1 MPESDTLAAAFIAAV
16 DALARVSK
24 DVADYRIL
32 NDAAL
37 LELNRLAAVE
47 RQFAEAHAALL
58 AGEIAHRSA
67 PALGHAGLAQR
78 SGYRT
83 PEELVRVSTRSTA
96 REASVV
102 VRVGR
107 LVHDAQS
114 IDSTTGELVAP
125 EQPWLLPVTEAI
137 TAGILPLASADA
149 IRTGLGEPCD
159 GVPSSSLADA
169 AARLCAEGTTL
180 DPDRLFRR
188 ARELRDE
195 LDEAGIADR
204 ERERRQRRS
213 LRLVRQPDGMVRLTW
228 VLDPESAAVAVDLYD
243 RATSPRRGG
252 PRFVA
257 QAEAEAAERILA
269 DTRTT
274 EQLAS
279 DVFLDLLR
287 QGADADDSQLLGTGA
302 PVIRVLV
309 TAKVLR
315 ERSGHGR
322 IDGQPDPISFETIER
337 MLCSGS
343 TLPIVFDG
351 EGQPLD
357 LGREQRLYSRRQC
370 IALAARDGGCRV
382 NGCGRPASWTEAH
395 HVQHW
400 GRDGGKTTI
409 ANGILLCR
417 HHHLLL
423 HNNGWEITRD
433 GADYWLVPP
442 PDIDPD
448 QTPIPMPSKSGALK
462 DLQRE
467 RAS

>member
-1 MPESDTLAAAFIAAV
+1 MPGSDTLAAAFTAAI
-16 DALARVSK
+16 DALAQVSK
-24 DVADYRIL
+24 DVVDYRTL
-32 NDAAL
+32 DDVAL
-37 LELNRLAAVE
+37 MELVRLASEEQQLV
-47 RQFAEAHAALL
+47 EAHSALL
-58 AGEIAHRSA
+58 AGEVALRSA

-78 SGYRT
+78 NGYRT

-96 REASVV
+96 RQASVA

-114 IDSTTGELVAP
+114 VDSTTGELIAP
-125 EQPWLLPVTEAI
+125 GQPWLLSVTEAI
-137 TAGILPLASADA
+137 TSGILPLASADA
-149 IRTGLGEPCD
+149 IRTGLGDPCE
-159 GVPSSSLADA
+159 GVAPSSLADA
-169 AARLCAEGTTL
+169 AARLCAEAATL

-195 LDEAGIADR
+195 LDEAGVADR
-204 ERERRQRRS
+204 ERERWQRRS
-213 LRLVRQPDGMVRLTW
+213 LRLVRQPDGMFRMTW

-257 QAEAEAAERILA
+257 GADAEAAERILA
-269 DTRTT
+269 DNRTT

-279 DVFLDLLR
+279 DVFLDLLQ

-302 PVIRVLV
+302 AAIRILV
-309 TAKVLR
+309 TAKVLD

-322 IDGQPDPISFETIER
+322 IDGQSDAISYETVER

-343 TLPIVFDG
+343 ALPIVFDD
-351 EGQPLD
+351 GQPLN
-357 LGREQRLYSRRQC
+357 LGREQRLFSRRQG
-370 IALAARDGGCRV
+370 IALAARDGGCRFP
-382 NGCGRPASWTEAH
+382 GCERPPSWTEAH
-395 HVQHW
+395 HIQHW
-400 GRDGGKTTI
+400 GRDGGETNI

-433 GADYWLVPP
+433 GAEYWLVPP
-442 PDIDPD
+442 RDIDPD
-448 QTPIPMPSKSGALK
+448 QTPIPMPSKSRALK
-462 DLQRE
+462 DLQRA
-467 RAS
+467 RAG